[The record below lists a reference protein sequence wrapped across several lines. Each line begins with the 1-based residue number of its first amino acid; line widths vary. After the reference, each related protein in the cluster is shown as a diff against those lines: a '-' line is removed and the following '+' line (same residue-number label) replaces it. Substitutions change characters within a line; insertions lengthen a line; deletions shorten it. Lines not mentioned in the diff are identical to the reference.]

1 MLINTSVAQSISWFN
16 SFFIIYGVFD
26 YFLTITMPLVAPVM
40 RMILFIFSQLLVL
53 EYYVYYLCA
62 KILKKCVMSKKNR

>member
-1 MLINTSVAQSISWFN
+1 
-16 SFFIIYGVFD
+16 
-26 YFLTITMPLVAPVM
+26 M

-62 KILKKCVMSKKNR
+62 KILKKCVMSKKNG